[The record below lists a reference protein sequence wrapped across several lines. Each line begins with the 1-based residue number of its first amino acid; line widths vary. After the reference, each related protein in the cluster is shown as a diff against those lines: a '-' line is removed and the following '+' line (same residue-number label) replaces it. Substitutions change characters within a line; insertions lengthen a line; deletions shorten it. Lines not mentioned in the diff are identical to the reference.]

1 MTNHHPLT
9 NEICSELTR
18 THPLTDKIISKQFGR
33 YDGIDDVMVYDEDDM
48 RAAYDLGRAEQLE
61 QVMTWLDE
69 NLNNYTDDNYLGDC
83 QPFYEL
89 IPDLEKAMR
98 PTQENN

>member
-1 MTNHHPLT
+1 M
-9 NEICSELTR
+9 
-18 THPLTDKIISKQFGR
+18 THPLYDKRLF
-33 YDGIDDVMVYDEDDM
+33 IDFMRLKRDLVPDSNHNFNCDDM

-98 PTQENN
+98 PTQEDN